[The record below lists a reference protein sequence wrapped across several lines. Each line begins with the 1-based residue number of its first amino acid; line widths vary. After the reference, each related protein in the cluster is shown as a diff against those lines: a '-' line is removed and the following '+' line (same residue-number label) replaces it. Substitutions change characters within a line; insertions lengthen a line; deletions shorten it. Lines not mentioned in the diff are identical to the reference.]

1 MPKESFEVR
10 VFLRC
15 WVWRWD
21 REDLHHHHHQ
31 CRGEGWICSGWFDPG
46 HPTHSQGG
54 FWTLFSSQTI
64 FDCSQRALPLKWFLS
79 GSLKWWSGCWS
90 PRCPSWEPR
99 RSSRLWSASPS
110 SWHFTTSTKKR
121 FLHQSPK
128 IFPHCLWNRLKIC
141 LFRCLWLLQPSRVL
155 VDTEDLPFLIFP
167 FIPLLFLFFKLFPIQ
182 LLLQ

>member
-10 VFLRC
+10 VFLHC

-54 FWTLFSSQTI
+54 FWTLFSSQII
-64 FDCSQRALPLKWFLS
+64 FDCCQRALPSKWFLT

-110 SWHFTTSTKKR
+110 SWHFTTSTKTKGFYINPPR
-121 FLHQSPK
+121 SFLTASETG
-128 IFPHCLWNRLKIC
+128 LKSVC
-141 LFRCLWLLQPSRVL
+141 SGACDSSSLQESW
-155 VDTEDLPFLIFP
+155 
-167 FIPLLFLFFKLFPIQ
+167 
-182 LLLQ
+182 